1 MTRQTNG
8 SDTIQDSTSEYST
21 SSESETD
28 EEDLTEATTSSGG
41 RKRSKP
47 AEGNA
52 TAKATRPQK
61 KGKVTALDSK
71 EIEDLASWIFS
82 SDEAK
87 KVEQHIRSSLLNDPR
102 VESQSERKQ
111 FAKHL
116 LCVAEGSNF
125 ELLVTKFCRRFSTLA
140 QESFASNLQNYR
152 KAPFTVSWVKL
163 LTNFQPGKITQE
175 RMKVERLLRKAPTIF
190 SADCVH

>member
-1 MTRQTNG
+1 MADSREG
-8 SDTIQDSTSEYST
+8 VCDSSDESSHTIQDSTSEYST
-21 SSESETD
+21 ETD

-52 TAKATRPQK
+52 TAKTTRPQK
-61 KGKVTALDSK
+61 KSKVTALDSK

-102 VESQSERKQ
+102 VESQSDRKQ

-116 LCVAEGSNF
+116 LCATEGSNF
-125 ELLVTKFCRRFSTLA
+125 ELLVTVFCRRFLTFA
-140 QESFASNLQNYR
+140 QESFASNLQSYR
-152 KAPFTVSWVKL
+152 KASFSVAWMKL
-163 LTNFQPGKITQE
+163 LTNFQPGKIT
-175 RMKVERLLRKAPTIF
+175 
-190 SADCVH
+190 